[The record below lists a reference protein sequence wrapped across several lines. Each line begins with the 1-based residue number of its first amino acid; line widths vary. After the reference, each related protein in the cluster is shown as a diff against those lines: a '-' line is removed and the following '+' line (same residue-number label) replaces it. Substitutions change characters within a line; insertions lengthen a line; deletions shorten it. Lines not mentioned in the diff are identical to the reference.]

1 MVECNHIKTHQ
12 QMDRQRCGS
21 QRSGTNL
28 PRQFSLGGYNEYIK
42 RNLPLHPYHHSIM
55 TPQEY
60 KELIK
65 KDTIKIGQDV
75 DDLPWD
81 DYEDN
86 LLNYFCGMTPQESRR
101 FNKMKRDHGV
111 K

>member
-1 MVECNHIKTHQ
+1 MVRWWDSK
-12 QMDRQRCGS
+12 
-21 QRSGTNL
+21 RSDTNL
-28 PRQFSLGGYNEYIK
+28 PRQFGLGGYNEYIK
-42 RNLPLHPYHHSIM
+42 RNLSLHSNHHSIM

-65 KDTIKIGQDV
+65 KDTIKIGQDLSEEV
-75 DDLPWD
+75 DNLPWD
-81 DYEDN
+81 DYEGN
-86 LLNYFCGMTPQESRR
+86 LLNYFYGMTPQESKR